1 MPAKMTDKTPD
12 MTPHKKP
19 ADVTTE
25 DLRRLSPHVID
36 QRQQQIDP
44 AGHHRHDPN
53 RRPSTKQPGG
63 KRPDPSDD
71 AAPPETD
78 AARDDAPEPG

>member
-1 MPAKMTDKTPD
+1 MPDKMPDKP
-12 MTPHKKP
+12 P

-25 DLRRLSPHVID
+25 DLRRLSPHKID

-44 AGHHRHDPN
+44 AGHHRRDPN

-63 KRPDPSDD
+63 KRPVPSDD
-71 AAPPETD
+71 AAPASPEAE
-78 AARDDAPEPG
+78 AARDDTPEPG